1 MWLLRFQDKK
11 EKISMKIRCPF
22 YQIDLMMMKTQK
34 HTLILSMLCLLVYPQ
49 LNRQALPVIKLCLNT
64 SKGPVSFGAIGLLL
78 EAEKNRLI
86 LIKILSSFK
95 GSTIK
100 SWSLLPIL
108 WLLNILLAMLHSLR
122 QQLSYWEHT
131 NYNFIIG
138 GESLNIKHS
147 TLLAKIV

>member
-1 MWLLRFQDKK
+1 MWLLHFQDKK
-11 EKISMKIRCPF
+11 EKISMKIRRPF
-22 YQIDLMMMKTQK
+22 YRIDLMMMKTQK

-95 GSTIK
+95 GFTIK

-131 NYNFIIG
+131 NDNFIIG
-138 GESLNIKHS
+138 GDW
-147 TLLAKIV
+147 IVEY

>member
-1 MWLLRFQDKK
+1 
-11 EKISMKIRCPF
+11 MKIRRPF
-22 YQIDLMMMKTQK
+22 YRIDLMMMKTQK
-34 HTLILSMLCLLVYPQ
+34 HTLILSMSCLLVYPQ

-100 SWSLLPIL
+100 S
-108 WLLNILLAMLHSLR
+108 
-122 QQLSYWEHT
+122 
-131 NYNFIIG
+131 
-138 GESLNIKHS
+138 
-147 TLLAKIV
+147 